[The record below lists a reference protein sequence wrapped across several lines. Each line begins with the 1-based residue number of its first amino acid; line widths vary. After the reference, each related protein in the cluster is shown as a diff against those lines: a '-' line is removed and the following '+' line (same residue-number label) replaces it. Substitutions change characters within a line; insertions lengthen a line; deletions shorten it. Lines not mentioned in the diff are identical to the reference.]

1 MSFLSPLVVAAI
13 SAALASLAL
22 TPAAMRLSLRAGA
35 VSRPGGR
42 RIHSALIPCW
52 GGLAIWAGWL
62 IGLGVGLAFVRNL
75 PEDITLSQLVGVIVG
90 STLLGAAGGLDDWR
104 EMRPLPKL
112 LVQVMCAAVAF
123 GFGVRLRGIF
133 GYPIPGWVSG
143 LGTVIWIVAL
153 VNAINLI
160 DGLDGLAA
168 GVSAIAAVSFA
179 YLGAVRHD
187 YAAALMAG
195 SLAGASVG
203 FLPHNFSPA
212 KVFMGDMGSQF
223 MGFLIA
229 SIALLGTL
237 KTTAAAAV
245 LSAGLILAVP
255 IGDTAF
261 AVIRRIARR
270 QPPFVADAD
279 HIHHRLVRGGLT
291 DRQAVLLIYFTSA
304 LLSFAAI
311 VLAKKG

>member
-1 MSFLSPLVVAAI
+1 MVFA
-13 SAALASLAL
+13 
-22 TPAAMRLSLRAGA
+22 RG
-35 VSRPGGR
+35 
-42 RIHSALIPCW
+42 
-52 GGLAIWAGWL
+52 
-62 IGLGVGLAFVRNL
+62 L
-75 PEDITLSQLVGVIVG
+75 PEKITASQLAGVIMG
-90 STLLGAAGGLDDWR
+90 ATLLGAAGGLDDRR

-112 LVQVMCAAVAF
+112 LAQIICAAVAF
-123 GFGVRLRGIF
+123 TFGVRLRGVF

-143 LGTVIWIVAL
+143 LATIIWIVAI
-153 VNAINLI
+153 VNAINFI

-179 YLGAVRHD
+179 YLGAARHD
-187 YAAALMAG
+187 YAAALMAA
-195 SLAGASVG
+195 SLAGASLG

-223 MGFLIA
+223 TGFLIA

-261 AVIRRIARR
+261 AVVRRIARR

-279 HIHHRLVRGGLT
+279 HIHHRLVRGGLS
-291 DRQAVLLIYFTSA
+291 DRQAVLLIYFASA
-304 LLSFAAI
+304 ALSLVA
-311 VLAKKG
+311 VLLAKKS